1 MPLEDAQHHEPPP
14 LRPLPS
20 WIDYSQKEVDR
31 SSYHIGEGFLEVGCF
46 VMLIGPSY
54 VGKSTLLAQLTINF
68 SIGRSWLFF
77 RISRPLRVMIV
88 QAEDPENKL
97 IKMGKMVHQM
107 SLSEDQ
113 IAMAHQNTAVLTIRD
128 LQDTGAI
135 KEVERHAQIFSPDLL
150 CINPLTSYLSQ
161 GVYKD
166 ETINKFL
173 RVDLTPMLDRL
184 RCSAIVVHHPPKP
197 IAQGN
202 DAKKQTAFEL
212 QYGGAGMAALT
223 NAPRGNIFLTH
234 IDESIFKL
242 SVGKGFD
249 DLGCD
254 QTSAYLLRSK
264 PNGVM
269 HWSECQND
277 EAQEAIEN
285 ENKRKGIHGKN
296 GSKGEFM
303 TYDHLLKHLK
313 TDRKYTRGNLEEIA
327 KRDMH
332 KGQSWTESAIQTLV
346 FEKKLLRST
355 LKNPKGGANALFH
368 LPTPIEPEGSN
379 D

>member
-1 MPLEDAQHHEPPP
+1 MQEPQSHEPPP
-14 LRPLPS
+14 LRPMPS
-20 WIDYSQKEVDR
+20 WIDYSQKEVDP
-31 SSYHIGEGFLEVGCF
+31 SSYHIGDGFLEVGCF

-54 VGKSTLLAQLTINF
+54 VGKSTLLAQMTLNF
-68 SIGRSWLFF
+68 AIGRNWLFF
-77 RISRPLRVMIV
+77 RLSRPLRVMIV

-97 IKMGKMVHQM
+97 IKMGHMVKQM
-107 SLSEDQ
+107 GLSADD
-113 IAMAHQNTAVLTIRD
+113 ITRAHQNTAILTIRD

-135 KEVERHAQIFSPDLL
+135 KEVERHAERFSPDLL

-173 RVDLTPMLDRL
+173 RVDLTPMLDRQKI
-184 RCSAIVVHHPPKP
+184 SAIVVHHPPKP
-197 IAQGN
+197 MAQGN
-202 DAKKQTAFEL
+202 EAKKQTAFEL

-249 DLGCD
+249 DLGCN

-269 HWSECQND
+269 HWSECSED
-277 EAQEAIEN
+277 EAKEAVEN
-285 ENKRKGIHGKN
+285 ETTRKATHGKN
-296 GSKGEFM
+296 GSNGAFVSF
-303 TYDHLLKHLK
+303 DGFLKHLSPNK
-313 TDRKYTRGNLEEIA
+313 KYTRGELEEVA
-327 KRDMH
+327 KKEVKRG
-332 KGQSWTESAIQTLV
+332 KTWVEQAIQTLV
-346 FEKKLLRST
+346 FNKKLLRST
-355 LKNPKGGANALFH
+355 LKIPKSRGIIALFH
-368 LPTPIEPEGSN
+368 LPTPVEPHETHS